1 MQALQL
7 GGVDSTLT
15 PEFGGQVVT
24 QQSSIGSYA
33 WEYWVITVVVV
44 NLKVLTLGA
53 TSVGLGVLMVITIV
67 GLGTVKI
74 YPIIGMLAVLR
85 AKAGPAAAAVGV
97 YVKVFWTITF
107 PWRAIIYYITG
118 IVVLGKPKKGDT
130 VLSLSLTKVIVT
142 L

>member
-24 QQSSIGSYA
+24 QQSSKGSYA
-33 WEYWVITVVVV
+33 WEYWVITVVVI
-44 NLKVLTLGA
+44 NLKILVGLAL
-53 TSVGLGVLMVITIV
+53 SVGLGVLIVITIV

-74 YPIIGMLAVLR
+74 YPIIGMLAVLTLR
-85 AKAGPAAAAVGV
+85 GVTAATAV

-118 IVVLGKPKKGDT
+118 IAPVGKPKSAAP
-130 VLSLSLTKVIVT
+130 LLFSLTKVIAT